1 MNATLPAITPRRRPG
16 RALRVL
22 GLLGVL
28 ALVLAIAVWQ
38 GIQGLDIHQ
47 LHVFID
53 GDEVIVPSLL
63 DLDLGTQLLA
73 VLLIAAVVLG
83 LMLFVPL
90 VLLGVAA
97 VVLPVVLIA
106 VGIPIA
112 LLLGIGAL
120 LLAPLALVGGLV
132 WWLLRTLWRE
142 NRPRPSATIPG

>member
-47 LHVFID
+47 LHLFID

-132 WWLLRTLWRE
+132 WWLLRALWRE

>member
-28 ALVLAIAVWQ
+28 ALVLAVALWQSLQ
-38 GIQGLDIHQ
+38 GIDVRP

-53 GDEVIVPSLL
+53 GDEVTVPSLL
-63 DLDLGTQLLA
+63 DLELGTQLLA

-90 VLLGVAA
+90 VLLCVAA

-106 VGIPIA
+106 VGIPLA

-120 LLAPLALVGGLV
+120 LLVPLALVGGLV
-132 WWLLRTLWRE
+132 WWLLRALWRE
-142 NRPRPSATIPG
+142 NGPRPSATMPG